1 MQGELA
7 ALAVWGVVLQ
17 IWTED
22 SFTAKSCFNQPSCRL
37 RRHPP
42 LHREG
47 KFVVCSV
54 WYFIAE
60 NRIKQFA
67 QSISQSA
74 DADSSLYQREPCCS
88 LGLKCWFAVKQV
100 YQIEPCCSLGLMCW
114 FATEQVQQREPVLRF
129 VWFIDLQGKIVQ
141 STLLSALPTPSLA
154 QGGQVCSLFSLVF
167 YSEK

>member
-1 MQGELA
+1 MEQFI
-7 ALAVWGVVLQ
+7 LQ
-17 IWTED
+17 MFSDRGWEYFFNKFGYGYLMYRKYKVIKDWYFIAEN
-22 SFTAKSCFNQPSCRL
+22 CFNQPSCRL
-37 RRHPP
+37 CRHPP
-42 LHREG
+42 LHKEG

-54 WYFIAE
+54 WYFIAK

-88 LGLKCWFAVKQV
+88 FGLKCWFT
-100 YQIEPCCSLGLMCW
+100 
-114 FATEQVQQREPVLRF
+114 TEQVYQREPVLRF

-154 QGGQVCSLFSLVF
+154 QGGQVCGLFGLVF
-167 YSEK
+167 HSGK